1 MINFK
6 MQEYHLLTAYS
17 KARKVIGS
25 IKNPLHVK
33 STLNYIV
40 NFYMLYDGYNDGNT
54 KAMYDI
60 LTKELKAKE
69 LSL

>member
-1 MINFK
+1 